1 MTVSKAIINWL
12 KEFNL
17 KDYWGIEKVGTDL
30 MRQDVDYALVKEPVR
45 NVKRFISG
53 TEIITE
59 HYQFLA
65 RLDSYTDADSEDND
79 VWMDALS
86 EWIRKRNR
94 DKVYPKIDAD
104 QVQEI
109 GISSPSYMG
118 RNDKNEAIYQ
128 MTIFIRYMKKGEQ
141 V

>member
-86 EWIRKRNR
+86 EWIRERNR
-94 DKVYPKIDAD
+94 NKEYPKVDAD

-109 GISSPSYMG
+109 GISSPGYMG

>member
-1 MTVSKAIINWL
+1 MTVSKAIITWL

-17 KDYWGIEKVGTDL
+17 KDYWVIDRVGTDL

-86 EWIRKRNR
+86 EWIRGRNQN
-94 DKVYPKIDAD
+94 KVYPEVDAD

-118 RNDKNEAIYQ
+118 RNDRNEAIYQ

>member
-17 KDYWGIEKVGTDL
+17 KDYWGIKKVSTDL
-30 MRQDVDYALVKEPVR
+30 MRQDVNYALVREPVR
-45 NVKRFISG
+45 NVRRFISG

-86 EWIRKRNR
+86 EWIRKMNQ
-94 DKVYPKIDAD
+94 DKVYPEVDAG

-128 MTIFIRYMKKGEQ
+128 MTIFIRYMKKGE
-141 V
+141 